1 MIFLGAFF
9 AVAVGDPFPGRFRF
23 PNKESSLPVYEEK
36 VYDGN
41 PLVNSAN
48 FYHPTTKRWKKTDGQ
63 PNVVLKAAP
72 DVLLDRNDH
81 KHSFTRNQMNN
92 DDIWETPNHKK
103 ILEPGFRTPPKIP
116 LIGLPVNIPAST
128 PSMSKKEFLKA
139 QRLKRKH
146 DRQMKF
152 HENRNLKPSIQL
164 KNAPSFL
171 WPQKVEPK

>member
-1 MIFLGAFF
+1 M
-9 AVAVGDPFPGRFRF
+9 
-23 PNKESSLPVYEEK
+23 
-36 VYDGN
+36 
-41 PLVNSAN
+41 
-48 FYHPTTKRWKKTDGQ
+48 KRWKKTDGQ

-116 LIGLPVNIPAST
+116 VIGLPVNIPAST

-139 QRLKRKH
+139 QRLRILLGKTVFVPTR
-146 DRQMKF
+146 
-152 HENRNLKPSIQL
+152 L
-164 KNAPSFL
+164 
-171 WPQKVEPK
+171 QKSCARVALL